1 VIRNQWYIVLESH
14 EVKPGK
20 PLGVL
25 RMGERLVFWRT
36 SEGKVV
42 CMKSQCPHLGA
53 QLSQGKLA
61 GDRLKCPFH
70 GFEYG
75 ADGACQYVPAVGKNG
90 KFPHALEV
98 VTYPTHEEHGYIY
111 IWWGEPRPDIK
122 PPKFYDDIGKG
133 FSYMRFRQ
141 QWNAHYSRMVE
152 NQLDVMH
159 LPFVHYNTIGAGG
172 KTVVDGPLVKLEDN
186 VLKLWVYNRLDD
198 GTLPRKPDEIPEP
211 GRPPFLILILPN
223 LWENR
228 ISDDLRILVAFVPV
242 DDDHSIMYGRYYQRV
257 VQVPI
262 LREIFNLFG
271 VWGSLFIANQDRQVV
286 NHQLPKQSALKKMGE
301 VLLPGDRAILTFRT
315 WRHQRKVEAGQIE
328 DE

>member
-1 VIRNQWYIVLESH
+1 
-14 EVKPGK
+14 
-20 PLGVL
+20 
-25 RMGERLVFWRT
+25 
-36 SEGKVV
+36 
-42 CMKSQCPHLGA
+42 
-53 QLSQGKLA
+53 
-61 GDRLKCPFH
+61 LKCPFH

-75 ADGACQYVPAVGKNG
+75 ADGACRYVPAVGKNG

-98 VTYPTHEEHGYIY
+98 STYPTHEEHGYIY
-111 IWWGEPRPDIK
+111 IWWGEPNLDVK

-141 QWNAHYSRMVE
+141 YWNVHYSRMVE

-172 KTVVDGPLVKLEDN
+172 KAVVDGPLVKLEDD

-198 GTLPRKPDEIPEP
+198 GTPPRKPDEIPEP
-211 GRPPFLILILPN
+211 SRAPFLILLLPN

-242 DDDHSIMYGRYYQRV
+242 DEEHSIMYGRYYQRV
-257 VQVPI
+257 VQVPV

-271 VWGSLFIANQDRQVV
+271 VWGSLFIASQDRRVV
-286 NHQLPKQSALKKMGE
+286 NNQLPKQTALKKMGE
-301 VLLPGDRAILTFRT
+301 ILLPGDRAILIYRT
-315 WRHQRKVEAGQIE
+315 RRHQLKVEAGQIK
-328 DE
+328 DD